1 MKVCPTQ
8 SKGMFVSL
16 TNNNVSKSVKR
27 FPSRLCGVAGAVA
40 MLTTVKGLQERG
52 HRERETERER
62 ENTSHVWTQGL
73 RCVFITIS
81 KYFLCRHKA
90 QR

>member
-62 ENTSHVWTQGL
+62 EHESCMDTRAAVCIYH
-73 RCVFITIS
+73 
-81 KYFLCRHKA
+81 H
-90 QR
+90 